1 MFRKLIA
8 LLACVAALGV
18 VTGIASAAKPTVTEI
33 DIPYHSDGLDPFV
46 SGLCGF
52 PVEIF
57 DEGHIRIVEFANGTR
72 QVHNKRTFYWTA
84 NGTAVAEH
92 VSYSYVTGADEST
105 TYHGTVFNLVVPG
118 AGPVLK
124 EAGLVVFDK
133 DGNVLRMEGLHQV
146 LEGTDNLSAL
156 CDYLGA

>member
-1 MFRKLIA
+1 
-8 LLACVAALGV
+8 VAARLFGLPPTGMV
-18 VTGIASAAKPTVTEI
+18 AVTLPETASMRDTVPSPE
-33 DIPYHSDGLDPFV
+33 F
-46 SGLCGF
+46 
-52 PVEIF
+52 
-57 DEGHIRIVEFANGTR
+57 IRITEFANGTR
-72 QVHNKRTFYWTA
+72 QVLNRRTFYWTA
-84 NGTAVAEH
+84 NRMSVAEH

-133 DGNVLRMEGLHQV
+133 DGNVVRMEGLHQV

-156 CDYLGA
+156 CDFLDA